1 MYNYKIKTAYTEFN
15 DVVYENDTKDKL
27 LLNNNIGMIMDLEK
41 HLKFADWA
49 YNDFLN
55 RLNAKQR
62 LPILFKNLL
71 DPELSSM
78 KLKIKRSG
86 KAK

>member
-41 HLKFADWA
+41 HLKFAD
-49 YNDFLN
+49 
-55 RLNAKQR
+55 
-62 LPILFKNLL
+62 
-71 DPELSSM
+71 
-78 KLKIKRSG
+78 
-86 KAK
+86 